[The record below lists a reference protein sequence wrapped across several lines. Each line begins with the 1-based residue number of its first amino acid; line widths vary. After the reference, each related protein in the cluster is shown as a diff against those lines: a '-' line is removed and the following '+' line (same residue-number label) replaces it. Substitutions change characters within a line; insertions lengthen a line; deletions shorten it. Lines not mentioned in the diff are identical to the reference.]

1 MPRNLLA
8 TGLITPTTWEPANLG
23 PEGTRLAELTLRSLA
38 GIFRSSASDVY
49 VCENPSILVTA
60 ADALG
65 LIRSLD
71 AIDDL
76 ANKLNSP
83 KNNPSTGQTLGVH
96 AARAL
101 QHTFDSVVGGEVVGW
116 RGGIEKRSGRGA
128 RAQMAREDLESG
140 ITTVRNLGH
149 SGVDGDTALRDAI
162 AQGRVEG
169 PRILA
174 SGRKLITAKRE
185 AA

>member
-65 LIRSLD
+65 PRSIRSS
-71 AIDDL
+71 APT
-76 ANKLNSP
+76 AACQRQPSACSP
-83 KNNPSTGQTLGVH
+83 G
-96 AARAL
+96 
-101 QHTFDSVVGGEVVGW
+101 
-116 RGGIEKRSGRGA
+116 
-128 RAQMAREDLESG
+128 
-140 ITTVRNLGH
+140 
-149 SGVDGDTALRDAI
+149 
-162 AQGRVEG
+162 
-169 PRILA
+169 
-174 SGRKLITAKRE
+174 
-185 AA
+185 